1 MPQNKKEDTKTT
13 IVESAAKGGM
23 TAAMPY
29 AAIAGVG
36 VIGYLLLKDN
46 IKEGFSNVTTNAS
59 RVIENIS
66 ETITNTINNTT
77 ENISNFID
85 ENTLDDEE
93 RKDIELEAAA
103 SSVGSAPGV
112 KLPNLSTEQQNFI
125 SKYSDDKK
133 KTTNF
138 KESPFLDMGLGPST
152 SPLERSMLGL
162 GLVSGDTT
170 KTQNNNKA
178 KMATFKYGSESPLAQ
193 SKKDKSTSNE
203 IGQVSNNAN
212 TNTSKAT
219 VTRDKNTGRYSV
231 SVPKGKKIKVVRRF
245 S

>member
-1 MPQNKKEDTKTT
+1 MPDKKEDTKTT

-29 AAIAGVG
+29 VTIAGVG
-36 VIGYLLLKDN
+36 VIGYLLLKDD
-46 IKEGFSNVTTNAS
+46 IKEGFGNVTTNAS
-59 RVIENIS
+59 RVIENMS

-138 KESPFLDMGLGPST
+138 RESPFLDLGLGPSS
-152 SPLERSMLGL
+152 SPLERSMQGL
-162 GLVSGDTT
+162 GLISGDTT
-170 KTQNNNKA
+170 KTENNNKA
-178 KMATFKYGSESPLAQ
+178 RMATFKYGSESPLAR

-203 IGQVSNNAN
+203 MGQISNNAN
-212 TNTSKAT
+212 TNTSKAK

>member
-1 MPQNKKEDTKTT
+1 MSDKKEDTKTT

-23 TAAMPY
+23 SAAMPY
-29 AAIAGVG
+29 VTIVGVG
-36 VIGYLLLKDN
+36 VIGYLLLKDD
-46 IKEGFSNVTTNAS
+46 IKEGFGNVTTNAS

-66 ETITNTINNTT
+66 ETITDTINNTT
-77 ENISNFID
+77 ENISNFVD
-85 ENTLDDEE
+85 DNTLKAEK
-93 RKDIELEAAA
+93 RQDIELEAAA

-138 KESPFLDMGLGPST
+138 KESPFLDMSLGPST
-152 SPLERSMLGL
+152 SPLERSMQGL

-170 KTQNNNKA
+170 KTENNNKA
-178 KMATFKYGSESPLAQ
+178 KMATFSYGSESPLAQ
-193 SKKDKSTSNE
+193 SKKQKSSSNE

-212 TNTSKAT
+212 TNTSKAK
-219 VTRDKNTGRYSV
+219 VTKDKDTGRYSV
-231 SVPKGKKIKVVRRF
+231 SVPKGKKITVVRRF